1 MIVMGI
7 IQMGVITI
15 QDTTQ
20 MSFTTRPTPTR
31 NYEQVMEEWMSPN
44 RRNEHKSEYIES
56 VIFEPQPR
64 MLMSR
69 STYKVT
75 SFIDFAPYRETFK
88 KFERFLNR
96 FRKDLHDPERVG
108 PLFNI
113 NRTKTSMW
121 QGPKADAFRGQKCR
135 KEAYKCR
142 LSRQFSLI
150 RMECAKTTKLFQ
162 GIYAKFIMAIDS
174 MEHHSTSGRRETSK
188 GTRVKRG
195 VRIQYPTK
203 TNYQLAPLAFEDE
216 QTLSD
221 IEYFLRVKMLKKQRY
236 SRRRKRFLISSIIL
250 GWKIH
255 QNKKLIES
263 IKKSL
268 KELYEQNTLQQNQI
282 LEMARFLNITYG
294 YVSENR
300 LSINQLQVHLAM
312 INKTLLE
319 VMKEV
324 KFIKFTIA
332 IITDA
337 RTAMSRL
344 TLGLITLQENVKAIY
359 EYMRV
364 LATYRINSVMLPPHL
379 LRGILER
386 TREDMKRNP
395 RLRLPEDPDKNIWK
409 YYEIIRVQPIV
420 MENFLA
426 IILTL
431 PIIDTSLQMNVY
443 KVHNLPTLHPEL
455 KIQFTYQLE
464 GEYLAISK
472 DGIYAAIPA
481 KADITICQ
489 ATNGYI
495 CMMNQALYPI
505 EKIEWCIYALYEGN
519 YDKIGE
525 FCIINTKE
533 RHVNMA
539 QSLDGYMWAISPL
552 QTEKIQIRCLTRT
565 TIEMIKPPL
574 TMLYVGNGCEAY
586 STNIFIPAKS
596 ELTSHDPELTRHVF
610 FLRFN
615 EEYQNLTKYSM
626 IHDLHFE
633 QLTQQEKE
641 NLPNRLTALPPLKF
655 NHLKKRINPLT
666 QIRPPFKVHPN
677 IVLIILLIAIL
688 LIVLS
693 LGFLVWHIYKVR
705 SRVKGF
711 KPMAKLFTSNVDNL
725 EESVTQL
732 LALIKNPVS
741 HLTKTFM
748 LSTPAMGDQPHES
761 GVSPKPIRKPR
772 PPPREENL
780 PPEEI
785 ELIRQVAISE
795 ETLNEVAQDLKKA
808 EPRKYKGYIKKL
820 RQVTMEQKED
830 QQDMI

>member
-1 MIVMGI
+1 M
-7 IQMGVITI
+7 
-15 QDTTQ
+15 QDTTS
-20 MSFTTRPTPTR
+20 MTYTTRPTSTK
-31 NYEQVMEEWMSPN
+31 NYEQVMEEWMSPS
-44 RRNEHKSEYIES
+44 REEHKSKYIES

-96 FRKDLHDPERVG
+96 FRKDLNDPERVG

-113 NRTKTSMW
+113 NRTKSSMW
-121 QGPKADAFRGQKCR
+121 QGPRADTFRGYKCR
-135 KEAYKCR
+135 KEAFKCR

-150 RMECAKTTKLFQ
+150 RIEYEKTTKLFQ
-162 GIYAKFIMAIDS
+162 GIYTKFIMAIDS
-174 MEHHSTSGRRETSK
+174 MEHHSTSGRKKTSK
-188 GTRVKRG
+188 GTRVKR
-195 VRIQYPTK
+195 RINKRQMTK
-203 TNYQLAPLAFEDE
+203 TDQQLAQLTNENE
-216 QTLSD
+216 QLLSD
-221 IEYFLRVKMLKKQRY
+221 IEYYLRIKMLKKHRHY
-236 SRRRKRFLISSIIL
+236 RRVKRFLISSIIL

-255 QNKKLIES
+255 ENKKKVES

-268 KELYEQNTLQQNQI
+268 QELYDQNNLQQDQI
-282 LEMARFLNITYG
+282 LEMAKFLNITYG

-300 LSINQLQVHLAM
+300 LSINQLQVHLAV
-312 INKTLLE
+312 INKTLIG

-324 KFIKFTIA
+324 KFMKFTMA
-332 IITDA
+332 VLTDA

-386 TREDMKRNP
+386 IQEDMKRNP
-395 RLRLPEDPDKNIWK
+395 RLRLPEDPNENIWK

-431 PIIDTSLQMNVY
+431 PIIDTSLQMSVY

-505 EKIEWCIYALYEGN
+505 EKVEWCIYALYERN

-525 FCIINTKE
+525 FCVINTRE

-539 QSLDGYMWAISPL
+539 QSLDGYMWAVSPL
-552 QTEKIQIRCLTRT
+552 QAEKIQIRYLTKT
-565 TIEMIKPPL
+565 TIEMVKPPL

-610 FLRFN
+610 FLEFN
-615 EEYQNLTKYSM
+615 AEYQDLTRYSM
-626 IHDLHFE
+626 IQDLHFE
-633 QLTQQEKE
+633 QLTKQEKE

-655 NHLKKRINPLT
+655 NHLKKRIKPLT
-666 QIRPPFKVHPN
+666 QTRPPFRVHPN

-693 LGFLVWHIYKVR
+693 LGFLVWRIYKVR

-748 LSTPAMGDQPHES
+748 LSTPTVSDQPHVS
-761 GVSPKPIRKPR
+761 GVSPRPIRKPR
-772 PPPREENL
+772 PPPHEENL

-820 RQVTMEQKED
+820 RQATLEQRED
-830 QQDMI
+830 QQEII

>member
-1 MIVMGI
+1 MIGI
-7 IQMGVITI
+7 IQIGMVSM
-15 QDTTQ
+15 QDTTS
-20 MSFTTRPTPTR
+20 MIFTTRPVPTR
-31 NYEQVMEEWMSPN
+31 SYEQTMEEWMSPS
-44 RRNEHKSEYIES
+44 REEHKSKYVES

-88 KFERFLNR
+88 RFEKFLNR
-96 FRKDLHDPERVG
+96 FRRDLNDPERIG

-113 NRTKTSMW
+113 NRTKTTMW
-121 QGPKADAFRGQKCR
+121 QGPRADTFRGYKCR
-135 KEAYKCR
+135 KEAFKCR
-142 LSRQFSLI
+142 LIRQFTLI
-150 RMECAKTTKLFQ
+150 KLECAKTTRLFQ
-162 GIYAKFIMAIDS
+162 GIYTKFIMVIDS
-174 MEHHSTSGRRETSK
+174 MEHHSSSGRRKTSK
-188 GTRVKRG
+188 GTRIKRE
-195 VRIQYPTK
+195 VRKRQFTK
-203 TNYQLAPLAFEDE
+203 TDQQLAQLTSENE
-216 QTLSD
+216 QVLTD
-221 IEYFLRVKMLKKQRY
+221 IERYLRVKMLKKQRC
-236 SRRRKRFLISSIIL
+236 SKRTRRFLISSIIL

-255 QNKKLIES
+255 ENKKKIES

-268 KELYEQNTLQQNQI
+268 KELYDQNVLQQDQI
-282 LEMARFLNITYG
+282 LELAKFLNITYG

-300 LSINQLQVHLAM
+300 LSINQLQVHLAV
-312 INKTLLE
+312 INKTLIG

-324 KFIKFTIA
+324 KFMKFTMA
-332 IITDA
+332 VITDA

-386 TREDMKRNP
+386 IQEDMKRNP
-395 RLRLPEDPDKNIWK
+395 RLRLPEDPNENIWK

-431 PIIDTSLQMNVY
+431 PIIDTSLQMSVY

-464 GEYLAISK
+464 GDYLAISK

-505 EKIEWCIYALYEGN
+505 EKIEWCIHALFERN
-519 YDKIGE
+519 YNKIGE
-525 FCIINTKE
+525 FCVINTKE

-539 QSLDGYMWAISPL
+539 QSLDGYMWAVSPL
-552 QTEKIQIRCLTRT
+552 QSEKIQIRCLTKT
-565 TIEMIKPPL
+565 TIEIVKPPL

-610 FLRFN
+610 FLEFN
-615 EEYQNLTKYSM
+615 EEYQNLTRYSM
-626 IHDLHFE
+626 IQNLHFE

-655 NHLKKRINPLT
+655 NHLQKRIKPLT
-666 QIRPPFKVHPN
+666 QTRPPFKVHPN

-693 LGFLVWHIYKVR
+693 LGFLVWRIYKAR

-711 KPMAKLFTSNVDNL
+711 KPMAKLFTSNVDNV

-732 LALIKNPVS
+732 LALVKNPIS
-741 HLTKTFM
+741 HLTRTLM
-748 LSTPAMGDQPHES
+748 LSSPTESDQPHVS
-761 GVSPKPIRKPR
+761 GVSPRPIRKPR
-772 PPPREENL
+772 PPPREDSL
-780 PPEEI
+780 PSEEI

-820 RQVTMEQKED
+820 RQTTLEQKED
-830 QQDMI
+830 QQGIV